1 MITECGVVDVS
12 QDWVVACGLQERFME
27 TPCATTQSLTYNARC
42 RQMRALGGDCFHF
55 VPLPGRRHK
64 RTGRLVPVVRAGKYV
79 ALAVAD
85 ASGKGLPAALIIAN
99 VQSSLRTATLFAP
112 EDPGAVVTAV
122 NRQLHACSPADRY
135 ATLFYG
141 VFDEHTRRLHY
152 VNAGHNPA
160 VVIRRGSA
168 VTWLEASAP
177 PVGLFAETVYRAQAV
192 QLYSGDLVVAY
203 TDGIVEATN
212 TSGAD
217 WGVEGLLAT
226 VKRFR
231 PRQPGNIV
239 EAVFAALDEF
249 AGDKQTDDATMLAAL
264 VH

>member
-1 MITECGVVDVS
+1 MVTESVVVDVS

-27 TPCATTQSLTYNARC
+27 IPCAKSQRLTYNARC

-55 VPLPGRRHK
+55 VPLPGRR
-64 RTGRLVPVVRAGKYV
+64 V

-99 VQSSLRTATLFAP
+99 VQSSLHTAALFAP
-112 EDPGAVVTAV
+112 EDPAAVVTAV
-122 NRQLHACSPADRY
+122 NRQLHACSPVDRY

-141 VFDEHTRRLHY
+141 VFDENTRTLRY

-160 VVIRRGSA
+160 VAIRSGGAFTR
-168 VTWLEASAP
+168 LEACAP
-177 PVGLFAETVYRAQAV
+177 PVGLFAETVYQAQAV
-192 QLYSGDLVVAY
+192 QLYPGDLIAAY

-212 TSGAD
+212 TAGEE
-217 WGVEGLLAT
+217 WRVEGLLAA
-226 VKRFR
+226 VKRCR
-231 PRQPGNIV
+231 TRQPESIV
-239 EAVFAALDEF
+239 EAAFAALDEF
-249 AGDKQTDDATMLAAL
+249 SGNNQTDDATILAAL